1 MSNLRFLEIKR
12 FENYCYRAKIFPY
25 GRSLAYLFQM
35 GVRGLIGVDLGVLDM
50 KKFGNHCS
58 KVHIFT
64 LLKNLKNVQYVSCL
78 AF

>member
-12 FENYCYRAKIFPY
+12 FDNYCYRAKIFPY

-50 KKFGNHCS
+50 KEFGNHC
-58 KVHIFT
+58 
-64 LLKNLKNVQYVSCL
+64 CR
-78 AF
+78 AE